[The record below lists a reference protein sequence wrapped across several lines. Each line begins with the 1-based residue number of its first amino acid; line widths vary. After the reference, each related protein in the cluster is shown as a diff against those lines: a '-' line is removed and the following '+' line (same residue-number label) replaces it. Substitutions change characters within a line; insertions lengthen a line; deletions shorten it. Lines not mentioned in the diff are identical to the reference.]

1 MELLTMLSFCAVL
14 LLCVVM
20 KWSVLYALVA
30 GVPARIV
37 GKVDEKGNIIRK

>member
-1 MELLTMLSFCAVL
+1 MLSFCAVL

-30 GVPARIV
+30 GVAIFCLYGRMQ
-37 GKVDEKGNIIRK
+37 GFGW